1 MMKRN
6 CLKQK
11 RWFITG
17 VSSGL
22 GRSLAELALSR
33 GHFVAGTVRDDESAR
48 RFEATAPGRSL
59 AYWACR
65 ESGGCLHRSLNCSFK
80 ALGGLD
86 ILVNNAGFGLCGPLE
101 AVPEDQLRELFDVSF
116 FAAVRAMQRVLP
128 CFKEQR
134 RGHIINVTCAH
145 PGGANWSGLA
155 AAAGALASLSDS
167 LGEELKAYNIGVT
180 RVELG
185 PLNTGWNEKVRCFG
199 AVQPPA
205 GQGLDPQ
212 EAARRIL
219 EAVETCQLPPLLHLN
234 SQLTQK

>member
-1 MMKRN
+1 MKRN

-22 GRSLAELALSR
+22 GRSLAEQALAR

-65 ESGGCLHRSLNCSFK
+65 DTGGCVNRSLNCSFK

-86 ILVNNAGFGLCGPLE
+86 VLVNNAGFGLSGQLE
-101 AVPEDQLRELFDVSF
+101 EVPEEQLRELFEVSF
-116 FAAVRAMQRVLP
+116 FAAVRTIQKVLP
-128 CFKEQR
+128 CFKQQK
-134 RGHIINVTCAH
+134 RGHIINVTCAY
-145 PGGANWSGLA
+145 PGGANWSGFA
-155 AAAGALASLSDS
+155 AAAGALAALSDS
-167 LGEELKAYNIGVT
+167 LAVELAPHNIGVT

-185 PLNTGWNEKVRCFG
+185 PLDTDWHEKVRCFG
-199 AVQPPA
+199 QALPPA
-205 GQGLDPQ
+205 RGGLSVD

-219 EAVETCQLPPLLHLN
+219 EAAETCQLPHLLNL
-234 SQLTQK
+234 SGQLTG